1 MRNNAFFLNYA
12 QKHYVREYGFH
23 LQVRIP
29 ELWPAM
35 LIPDRNIGWLILSAV
50 PCKIGLLEVKSELGN

>member
-23 LQVRIP
+23 MQVRTQ
-29 ELWPAM
+29 
-35 LIPDRNIGWLILSAV
+35 N
-50 PCKIGLLEVKSELGN
+50 LLELLKLNRIT